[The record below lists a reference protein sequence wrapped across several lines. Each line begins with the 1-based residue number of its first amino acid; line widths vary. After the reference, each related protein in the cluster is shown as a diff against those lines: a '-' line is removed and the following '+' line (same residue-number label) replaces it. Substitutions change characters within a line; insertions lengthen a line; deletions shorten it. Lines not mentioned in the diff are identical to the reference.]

1 MKEKANIDLYDV
13 LVTVVMLLSLLLV
26 AGSVAFAREAESGG
40 SGSGSSGGS
49 SSVDDNSSGD
59 NGGFDSARDILERGA
74 GATGVSDDFIN
85 GVKLRGDGTV
95 DDDSGLG
102 GFDDDSD
109 DFVNGVKL
117 RGDGSV
123 DDNSSGL
130 GGFVRNLG
138 VGDRS
143 DDVLRL
149 QRELEVEGVFVGST
163 TGFFGEGT
171 RGAVMEF
178 QRERGLPAT
187 GFVGPMT
194 RDALNNRRN
203 ASATVFIGDDSS
215 RGGNSGPSDN
225 SGPSNDDGSRQ
236 SSAPFAVRIF
246 GEFLGMLARIFGFGR

>member
-1 MKEKANIDLYDV
+1 MLQINRERMNMKEKANNIDLYDV
-13 LVTVVMLLSLLLV
+13 LATAVILLSLLLV

-40 SGSGSSGGS
+40 GSGPGSSGGS
-49 SSVDDNSSGD
+49 SSVDDNSSDD

-74 GATGVSDDFIN
+74 GATG
-85 GVKLRGDGTV
+85 GAT
-95 DDDSGLG
+95 G
-102 GFDDDSD
+102 GSD

-130 GGFVRNLG
+130 GGFVRDLG

-149 QRELEVEGVFVGST
+149 QRELEAEGVFIGST
-163 TGFFGEGT
+163 TGFFGGDT
-171 RGAVMEF
+171 RGAVIEF

-203 ASATVFIGDDSS
+203 ASATVFIDDDSS

-225 SGPSNDDGSRQ
+225 SGPSNDDDSRRS
-236 SSAPFAVRIF
+236 SSAPFAIRIF